1 MKTLYENE
9 EKNRDSSMFENPGE
23 VEKNF
28 ITQINKYMENE
39 YEKMSFLAL
48 EKERES
54 ATLEYIESLL
64 QTKEGIRNLLYR
76 IQNITEMDNSFS
88 NIDDTVMFFY
98 DKVNQD
104 ICKKQYLKNIMGYRQ
119 FSFILGYLHQYKKFR
134 KKKLSIL
141 YH

>member
-104 ICKKQYLKNIMGYRQ
+104 ICKKQYLKNIKG
-119 FSFILGYLHQYKKFR
+119 I
-134 KKKLSIL
+134 
-141 YH
+141 